1 MEVNP
6 PQLAI
11 RIDDRSAIGEA
22 RRVSCQIAERARIK
36 EADRGR
42 VPLIVTEL
50 ATNLFLYAQN
60 GEIVVGM
67 LPAEAGPG
75 VAISAIDHGPGITD
89 VQRCLT
95 DGYSTHGSRGCG
107 LGAVQRLSSE
117 FDIYST
123 RPGGTVVV
131 SRVRERAPGCSGE
144 PQFSVISVPL
154 AGETECGDTWSIR
167 WKGGWLAAVVID
179 GLGHGPHA
187 ATAAHEAARV
197 FNQRPFDAPASYLDA
212 AHHALQS
219 SRGAAIA
226 AADIDLGSHQLCY
239 AGVGN
244 IEGRIIDSTT
254 GKSRSLV
261 SHNGIIGGQ
270 HRKLQ
275 EFHYRWNENDLLVMH
290 SDGISARW
298 NLNRYP
304 GLLRACTGIIAAIL
318 YRDGRRERDDAMVL
332 VIRLTS

>member
-6 PQLAI
+6 PHNAI

-22 RRVSCQIAERARIK
+22 RRVSSQIAERARIK
-36 EADRGR
+36 QADRGR

-50 ATNLFLYAQN
+50 ATNLLLYAQN

-75 VAISAIDHGPGITD
+75 VEISAIDHGPGISD

-95 DGYSTHGSRGCG
+95 DGYSTHGTRGCG

-131 SRVRERAPGCSGE
+131 SRVRDRAPGFPGE
-144 PQFSVISVPL
+144 PQFSAISVPF
-154 AGETECGDTWSIR
+154 AGETECGDMWCIR
-167 WKGGWLAAVVID
+167 WKGGRLAAVVID

-187 ATAAHEAARV
+187 AAAARQAVEV
-197 FNQRPFDAPASYLDA
+197 FDQRPFDRPIGYLEA
-212 AHHALQS
+212 AHQALRS

-226 AADIDLGSHQLCY
+226 AARVELSSHQVCY
-239 AGVGN
+239 AGIGN
-244 IEGRIIDSTT
+244 IEGRLLDSKQ
-254 GKSRSLV
+254 GGSKPLLSY
-261 SHNGIIGGQ
+261 NGIIGGQ
-270 HRKLQ
+270 YRKLQ
-275 EFHYRWNENDLLVMH
+275 EFQYQWNENDLLVMH

-298 NLNRYP
+298 KLNEYP
-304 GLLRACTGIIAAIL
+304 GLLRADSRIIAAVL
-318 YRDGRRERDDAMVL
+318 YRDAGVRAMTL
-332 VIRLTS
+332 QCW